1 MPLSLFRRAA
11 TFICLFYLGCLPAG
25 LSAKTLE
32 IPGAG
37 TPTSLVQVLAD
48 AFNAK
53 YPPELITVPPSI
65 GAVNGIARVTKGEVD
80 ITRVA
85 QRLPA
90 DKMKGLT
97 HIAIAREAIV
107 FAGGTGVTATNLTRT
122 QLLAIFSGKI
132 TNWKDLGGKPGPIRV
147 FYRNPSAAVLHQLI
161 ERFPEFGTI
170 TYAKDGRV
178 ATRDF
183 ETLFML
189 ERFDWAIGFTTLG
202 NAQRA
207 KNLRIFSF
215 DGVAPTPENIASGKY
230 PLYTEAGLIHR
241 TGELRGLAKQFVD
254 YVQSQ
259 EGKRIITA
267 HGALAVR
274 ER

>member
-25 LSAKTLE
+25 LCAKTLE

-37 TPTSLVQVLAD
+37 TPTSLIQALAD

-53 YPPELITVPPSI
+53 YPPTLITVPPSI
-65 GAVNGIARVTKGEVD
+65 GALNGMARVTKGEADVA
-80 ITRVA
+80 RVA

-90 DKMKGLT
+90 DKIKGLT

-107 FAGGTGVTATNLTRT
+107 FAGGAGVTTANLTRAQT
-122 QLLAIFSGKI
+122 LAIFSGKVA
-132 TNWKDLGGKPGPIRV
+132 NWKELGGKPGPIRV
-147 FYRNPSAAVLHQLI
+147 FYRNPSAAVLHQLT
-161 ERFPEFGTI
+161 EKFPEFGTI
-170 TYAKDGRV
+170 AYAKDGRV

-183 ETLFML
+183 ETVFML

-215 DGVAPTPENIASGKY
+215 DGVAPTLENIASGKY
-230 PLYTEAGLIHR
+230 PLYTEAGLVHR
-241 TGELRGLAKQFVD
+241 SGDLRGIAKQFVD
-254 YVQSQ
+254 FVQSQ
-259 EGKRIITA
+259 EGKRIIAA

-274 ER
+274 EP